1 MIGKWLNW
9 ILFISLALI
18 WGSSFILMKEGLIA
32 LTAVQ
37 VASLRMLSSALVLL
51 PIFIK
56 SFKNIPGNKL
66 GIVFLSG
73 LLGSLLPAYLFCIAE
88 QSVDSALAGTLNSLT
103 PIFVIIA
110 GAVFFSIKTT
120 FEKITGIAIAF
131 VGTILLF
138 FSQPSYNAEGN
149 ISGVLMIVLATMMYG
164 LNVNLVQRH
173 LGMLPSVQV
182 VSVALVLNAVPALIV
197 LIVSGY
203 FQENFSQH
211 AFQISTAFS
220 LLLGIVGTA
229 LASILFY
236 TLIKRAGAVFSSMV
250 TYLIP
255 IVANIWG
262 LIYGEMIGWKQI
274 FSLLIILTGVYIAS
288 RWKASWHSK
297 G

>member
-1 MIGKWLNW
+1 MGKWLNW

-32 LTAVQ
+32 LTAIQ
-37 VASLRMLSSALVLL
+37 VASLRMISSALVLTPL
-51 PIFIK
+51 FVRAFRNMPR
-56 SFKNIPGNKL
+56 NKI

-73 LLGSLLPAYLFCIAE
+73 SLGSLLPAYLFCIAE

-110 GAVFFSIKTT
+110 GAIFFSIKTT
-120 FEKITGIAIAF
+120 FEKITGITIAF
-131 VGTILLF
+131 LGTVLLY
-138 FSQPSYNAEGN
+138 FSQPDYNAAGN
-149 ISGVLMIVLATMMYG
+149 LPGVLMIVLATMMYG

-173 LGMLPSVQV
+173 LGNIPSVQV
-182 VSVALVLNAVPALIV
+182 VSVALVLNATPALFV
-197 LIVSGY
+197 LIYSGY
-203 FQENFSQH
+203 FQQMHVEKAFWFS
-211 AFQISTAFS
+211 TGFS

-262 LIYGEMIGWKQI
+262 LVYGETIGWMQGL
-274 FSLLIILTGVYIAS
+274 SLLIILTGVYIAS
-288 RWKASWHSK
+288 RWKASWRFK
-297 G
+297 D

>member
-1 MIGKWLNW
+1 MGKWLNW

-32 LTAVQ
+32 LTAIQ
-37 VASLRMLSSALVLL
+37 VASLRMISSGLVLL
-51 PIFIK
+51 PLFIRA
-56 SFKNIPGNKL
+56 FKNIPASKL

-73 LLGSLLPAYLFCIAE
+73 SLGSLLPAYLFCIAE

-110 GAVFFSIKTT
+110 GALFFSVKTT

-131 VGTILLF
+131 SGTVLLF
-138 FSQPSYNAEGN
+138 FSQPAFNAAGN
-149 ISGVLMIVLATMMYG
+149 LSGVLMIVLATMMYG
-164 LNVNLVQRH
+164 LNVNLVQRY
-173 LGMLPSVQV
+173 LVNIPSVQV
-182 VSVALVLNAVPALIV
+182 VSVALVLNAIPALLV
-197 LIVSGY
+197 LLFSGY
-203 FQENFSQH
+203 FNQVPTHTFLLS
-211 AFQISTAFS
+211 SGFS

-229 LASILFY
+229 LASVLFY

-262 LIYGEMIGWKQI
+262 IIYGEQIGWMQGL
-274 FSLLIILTGVYIAS
+274 SLLIVLTGVFIAS
-288 RWKASWHSK
+288 RWKSGWRLKA
-297 G
+297 